1 MDTKLLVD
9 YILQII
15 PEFEY
20 QFGRPMKLLTKSELT
35 NYQSKVLSVLQ
46 FVPEMTM
53 SELADRLVMSKSQL
67 TANVD
72 VLVRLNLVERQTDP
86 GDRRKIIVRMT
97 EEGNAYLVKT
107 KEAMGRYYDLYYDRM
122 TEDEKLKLYNSM
134 SQLLALLEKLNKFS
148 HEISQE
154 QLRQIREQG

>member
-1 MDTKLLVD
+1 
-9 YILQII
+9 
-15 PEFEY
+15 
-20 QFGRPMKLLTKSELT
+20 
-35 NYQSKVLSVLQ
+35 
-46 FVPEMTM
+46 M

-97 EEGNAYLVKT
+97 EEGKAYLVRT
-107 KEAMGRYYDLYYDRM
+107 KEAMCRYYALYYDRL
-122 TEDEKLKLYNSM
+122 TEDEKLKLHNSM

-148 HEISQE
+148 HEISQD
-154 QLRQIREQG
+154 QILQIRKQR